1 MSVWCMLF
9 PQPAMACAGS
19 SLSAVPSKILHWRQ
33 RQINLRTFNTLFIEY
48 FPRYEI
54 VDLLVC
60 IIEQYFSLGYNNGH
74 DIKSIGEE
82 M

>member
-1 MSVWCMLF
+1 M
-9 PQPAMACAGS
+9 
-19 SLSAVPSKILHWRQ
+19 
-33 RQINLRTFNTLFIEY
+33 
-48 FPRYEI
+48 
-54 VDLLVC
+54 DLLVC